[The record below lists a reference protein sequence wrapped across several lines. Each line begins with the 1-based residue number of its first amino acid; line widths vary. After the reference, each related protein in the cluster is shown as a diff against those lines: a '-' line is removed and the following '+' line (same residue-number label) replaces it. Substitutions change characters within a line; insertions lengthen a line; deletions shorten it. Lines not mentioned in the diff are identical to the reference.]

1 MPLVTEE
8 DYERLADHL
17 REIDSIVEPFSDAHG
32 YILPRWPRSGRYP
45 NRKMHRQSGVLWTG
59 IQITMDLS
67 PNGELF
73 DEFFPEIPYTISGSV
88 WVDDFD
94 TLTRW
99 HGLNIGARAIPFV
112 KLVRSITL
120 YFEHIHRFISS
131 VDEATVRAFCDTS
144 PLPRLPG
151 S

>member
-17 REIDSIVEPFSDAHG
+17 REIDCVVEPFSHAHG
-32 YILPRWPRSGRYP
+32 YILPRWPLNGRYP
-45 NRKMHRQSGVLWTG
+45 NRKMHKQTGMLWTG
-59 IQITMDLS
+59 IQITMDLN

-73 DEFFPEIPYTISGSV
+73 DEFFPEITYTISGSV

-94 TLTRW
+94 TQTRW
-99 HGLNIGARAIPFV
+99 HGLGIGARAIPFV
-112 KLVRSITL
+112 ELVRTIGIYL
-120 YFEHIHRFISS
+120 EQIQRHISTI
-131 VDEATVRAFCDTS
+131 DEATVRSFCHTS
-144 PLPRLPG
+144 PLARLPG